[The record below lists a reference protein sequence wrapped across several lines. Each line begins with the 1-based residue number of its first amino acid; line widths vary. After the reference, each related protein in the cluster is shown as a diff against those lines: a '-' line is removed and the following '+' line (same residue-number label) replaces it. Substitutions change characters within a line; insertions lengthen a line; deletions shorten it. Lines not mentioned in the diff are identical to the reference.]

1 MNEVITWLWLI
12 VDACINLFSQPFYYI
27 AIVIIALWFR
37 RQGMLERKLMH
48 VRLNGWPLL
57 TARTVITGVMIG
69 LIVSILYVF
78 LGIQLSVLGVVLIW
92 VTSFILMLFRV
103 RYLNAVYAISILGLI
118 QWILGFFEQWQP
130 GGWIGNIVLEI
141 EHLDISALLVL
152 SAVLHLIH
160 ALFIRLQHG
169 QAASPVYFEGKRG
182 KLVGGYQLQY
192 FTPIP
197 LMLLVPAGLGSG
209 ANLPWNPALL
219 NGSGEFLLFGLPL
232 LIGFGE
238 MTKSMLPEEKVS
250 LTSKRMLLYG
260 AVLLI
265 LGLISMWWSPAIIVA
280 ILFGFLGHE
289 ALVWISSYE
298 EENRSPIYVHP
309 KQGLQILAVLPES
322 PAEELGIMPGEVIYK
337 VNGHIVQSQ
346 ADLHRCLR
354 MNPAFCKLEIRNING
369 ESKFLQ
375 RAIYEGEHHQLGAL
389 LAPDPDTGSAIKERP
404 VSIYQI
410 FGMKLQTQRK
420 IDPNEGYADAFRQDV
435 NNLK

>member
-1 MNEVITWLWLI
+1 MNEVISWLWLI
-12 VDACINLFSQPFYYI
+12 LDACLDLLSQPFYYI

-48 VRLNGWPLL
+48 VRLNAWPLL

-69 LIVSILYVF
+69 FIVSILYMF
-78 LGIQLSVLGVVLIW
+78 LGIQLSIQGVVMIW
-92 VTSFILMLFRV
+92 VVSIVLMLFRV
-103 RYLNAVYAISILGLI
+103 RYLNAVYAISVLGLI
-118 QWILGFFEQWQP
+118 QWILGFFDQWQP
-130 GGWIGNIVLEI
+130 SGWTRNITLEI
-141 EHLDISALLVL
+141 ERLDVPALLIL

-160 ALFIRLQHG
+160 ALFIRLQRG

-192 FTPIP
+192 LTPIP
-197 LMLLVPAGLGSG
+197 LMLLVPAGLGYG
-209 ANLPWNPALL
+209 ADLPWNPAFL
-219 NGSGEFLLFGLPL
+219 NGSGEYLLFGLPL
-232 LIGFGE
+232 LVGFGE
-238 MTKSMLPEEKVS
+238 MTKSMLPEEKVV
-250 LTSKRMLLYG
+250 LTSKRMVLYG

-265 LGLISMWWSPAIIVA
+265 LGLLSMWWSPATVVA
-280 ILFGFLGHE
+280 VLFGFLGHE
-289 ALVWISSYE
+289 ALSWMSSYE

-309 KQGLQILAVLPES
+309 KQGLQILAILPGS

-337 VNGHIVQSQ
+337 VNGQIVQSQ

-354 MNPAFCKLEIRNING
+354 MNPAFCKLEIRNHNG

-389 LAPDPDTGSAIKERP
+389 LAPDPDTGFAIKEHP
-404 VSIYQI
+404 ASIYQI

-420 IDPNEGYADAFRQDV
+420 VDPNEGFVDAFRQDS
-435 NNLK
+435 